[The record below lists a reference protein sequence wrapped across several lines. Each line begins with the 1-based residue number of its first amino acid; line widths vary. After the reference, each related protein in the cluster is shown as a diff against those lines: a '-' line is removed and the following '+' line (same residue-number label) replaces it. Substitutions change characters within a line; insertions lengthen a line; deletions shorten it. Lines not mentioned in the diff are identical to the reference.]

1 MRTDFLPL
9 LCSCGESA
17 IEGLELCPDCQAW
30 AYLRRGDEEAAQNLV
45 AREWLTEA
53 RLDFIRH
60 EVGAYGV
67 AVSKIQ
73 QTPVGRMG
81 Q

>member
-1 MRTDFLPL
+1 MCTTCLPL
-9 LCSCGESA
+9 PCSCGEPA
-17 IEGLELCPDCQAW
+17 IEGLGLCPDCEAW
-30 AYLRRGDEEAAQNLV
+30 ACLYRGDEDAAQNLV
-45 AREWLTEA
+45 ARGWLTEA

-67 AVSKIQ
+67 SVSKIR